1 MPNISQHNLR
11 VPTVW
16 KSKTL
21 DANQTHQDSTQSE
34 PHARRI
40 FSFASNLI
48 RPPVHPAH
56 ENKPASKIEEVSV
69 HNSARTAWTLGKE
82 PPGVIAKC
90 RGFSGS
96 TTSPT
101 ERPLHPAPDSLLPLQ
116 RRVRL
121 SPCLKSSWSFVY
133 SSEFRNYIKA
143 NWIKLKSS
151 LFYHLESMFLQM
163 YFQLQMNTATDW
175 MFVLAYSTPNSCV

>member
-1 MPNISQHNLR
+1 MKGR
-11 VPTVW
+11 VQNSGCQPD
-16 KSKTL
+16 SY
-21 DANQTHQDSTQSE
+21 QDSTRSE
-34 PHARRI
+34 PHARRS

-56 ENKPASKIEEVSV
+56 ESKPASKIEEVSV
-69 HNSARTAWTLGKE
+69 HNSAWPTWTLGKE
-82 PPGVIAKC
+82 PPGVIAK
-90 RGFSGS
+90 RRWFSGS

-121 SPCLKSSWSFVY
+121 SPCLKSSWSFIY

-143 NWIKLKSS
+143 NWIKLKSP

-163 YFQLQMNTATDW
+163 CFQLQTNTATDW
-175 MFVLAYSTPNSCV
+175 MFVPSYPTPNSCV